1 MTVARVEGVPR
12 LEYVESTSCT
22 SKQDIEHIPLTS
34 AMAMASAPSVTD
46 RGWNKVPI
54 ILMLTL
60 SEDREDGFG
69 RAIRQIR

>member
-1 MTVARVEGVPR
+1 MHVEGVPR

-22 SKQDIEHIPLTS
+22 SKEDMEHIPLTL
-34 AMAMASAPSVTD
+34 AMATAFAPSATD
-46 RGWNKVPI
+46 RSWNKVPI

-69 RAIRQIR
+69 RVIR

>member
-1 MTVARVEGVPR
+1 
-12 LEYVESTSCT
+12 
-22 SKQDIEHIPLTS
+22 
-34 AMAMASAPSVTD
+34 MAMASAPSVTD

-69 RAIRQIR
+69 RAIRQTR